1 MNSQCQ
7 LDDHRIAKH
16 RCPFV
21 EGGHG
26 LHGTV
31 GRMTQAYVDECWDE
45 IVPVLEEYIRIPNKS
60 PVFDPD
66 WEANGHMER
75 AVELVAGWLRSQD
88 VNGLELSVHRLPGK
102 TPVILVDVP
111 ATDPSITGN
120 VLLYGHLDKQPEM
133 TGWFEGFGPWE
144 PRRDGDRLY
153 GRGAGD
159 DGYAAF
165 AALTAIKVVREM
177 GGRHARCVVLIEAC
191 EESGSPDLPAH
202 FEALA
207 STLGE
212 VDLVVCL
219 DSGCSDYERLWV
231 TTSLRGFVGF
241 DLRVDV
247 MTEGIHSGASGV
259 VPSSFRILRALLSR
273 IEDEDSGR
281 VLLPELYAD
290 IPPERVEQARAV
302 AGILGAAL
310 SREYP
315 LVGNTRLQVDDPVEQ
330 VLAQTWRPA
339 LSVTGLA
346 GAPDPQDAGNVL
358 RPHTTAK
365 LSMRLP
371 PTTDPHR
378 AVDVMTETLTSDPP
392 NGAQVTV
399 KGREAGPG
407 WDAPATATW
416 LAGAIEE
423 ASIEAFGQPPGSLG
437 IGGSI
442 PFMAMLGERF
452 PDAQFLVTGVMG
464 PGSNAHGPNE
474 FLDLPT
480 ARKVTSCVAAVLDAH
495 ARR

>member
-1 MNSQCQ
+1 
-7 LDDHRIAKH
+7 
-16 RCPFV
+16 V
-21 EGGHG
+21 
-26 LHGTV
+26 
-31 GRMTQAYVDECWDE
+31 
-45 IVPVLEEYIRIPNKS
+45 IV
-60 PVFDPD
+60 
-66 WEANGHMER
+66 A
-75 AVELVAGWLRSQD
+75 
-88 VNGLELSVHRLPGK
+88 
-102 TPVILVDVP
+102 DVP
-111 ATDPSITGN
+111 ATDPSITGT

-133 TGWFEGFGPWE
+133 TGWLDGFGPWE

-165 AALTAIKVVREM
+165 TALTAIGAVRER
-177 GGRHARCVVLIEAC
+177 GDRHARCIVLIEAS

-202 FEALA
+202 VEALS
-207 STLGE
+207 STLGDI
-212 VDLVVCL
+212 DLVVCL

-231 TTSLRGFVGF
+231 TTSLRGLVGL
-241 DLRVDV
+241 DLRIDV
-247 MTEGIHSGASGV
+247 VTEGIHSGASGV

-273 IEDEDSGR
+273 IEDEDTGR
-281 VLLPELYAD
+281 VLLPELHAD

-302 AGILGAAL
+302 ASILGDELA
-310 SREYP
+310 REYP
-315 LVGNTRLQVDDPVEQ
+315 LAGGTRLQTDDPVEQ

-358 RPHTTAK
+358 RPYTTAK

-371 PTTDPHR
+371 PTTDEHR
-378 AVDVMTETLTSDPP
+378 ALDVMTKVLTEDPP
-392 NGAQVTV
+392 SGAQVSV
-399 KGREAGPG
+399 SGREAGPG

-416 LAGAIEE
+416 LAAAIDE
-423 ASIEAFGQPPGSLG
+423 ASRTHFGRAPGALG

-480 ARKVTSCVAAVLDAH
+480 ARRVTACVADVLDAH

>member
-1 MNSQCQ
+1 
-7 LDDHRIAKH
+7 
-16 RCPFV
+16 
-21 EGGHG
+21 
-26 LHGTV
+26 
-31 GRMTQAYVDECWDE
+31 MTQSYVDACWDE

-60 PVFDPD
+60 PVFDPE

-75 AVELVAGWLRSQD
+75 AVQLVAAWLGSQD
-88 VNGLELSVHRLPGK
+88 VIGLKLSIHRLPGK
-102 TPVILVDVP
+102 TPVIVADVP
-111 ATDPSITGN
+111 ATDASITGN

-133 TGWFEGFGPWE
+133 AGWLEGFGPWQ

-165 AALTAIKVVREM
+165 TALTAIKAVREM
-177 GGRHARCVVLIEAC
+177 GGKHARCIVLIEAS
-191 EESGSPDLPAH
+191 EESGSPDLSAH
-202 FEALA
+202 IEAL
-207 STLGE
+207 SRDFGDGRSLGE
-212 VDLVVCL
+212 IDLVVCL

-231 TTSLRGFVGF
+231 TTSLRGLVGF

-247 MTEGIHSGASGV
+247 VTEGIHSGASGV

-273 IEDEDSGR
+273 LEDEGTGR

-290 IPPERVEQARAV
+290 IPPERVEQAKAA
-302 AGILGAAL
+302 AGILEHELA
-310 SREYP
+310 REYP
-315 LVGNTRLQVDDPVEQ
+315 LVRGTRLQVDDPVER

-371 PTTDPHR
+371 PTTDPRR
-378 AVDVMTETLTSDPP
+378 ALEAITEILTTDPP
-392 NGAQVTV
+392 SGAEVTV
-399 KGREAGPG
+399 KRREEGPG

-423 ASIEAFGQPPGSLG
+423 GSIEAFGQPPGALG

-452 PDAQFLVTGVMG
+452 PNAQFLVTGVMG

>member
-1 MNSQCQ
+1 MT
-7 LDDHRIAKH
+7 LAEVARPFIDDR
-16 RCPFV
+16 
-21 EGGHG
+21 
-26 LHGTV
+26 
-31 GRMTQAYVDECWDE
+31 WDE
-45 IVPVLEEYIRIPNKS
+45 IVPVLQDYIRIPNKS

-75 AVELVAGWLRSQD
+75 AVELVSGWLQSQG
-88 VNGLELSVHRLPGK
+88 VAGLRLSVHRLPGK
-102 TPVILVDVP
+102 TPVIIADVP

-133 TGWFEGFGPWE
+133 TGWLDGFGPWE
-144 PRRDGDRLY
+144 PRLDGDRLY

-165 AALTAIKVVREM
+165 AALTAVRAVRES
-177 GGRHARCVVLIEAC
+177 GGSHARCIILIEAS

-202 FEALA
+202 IEALA
-207 STLGE
+207 RGFGDGQALGE
-212 VDLVVCL
+212 IDLVVCL

-231 TTSLRGFVGF
+231 TTSLRGLVGF

-247 MTEGIHSGASGV
+247 LTEGVHSGASGV

-273 IEDEDSGR
+273 IEDEDTGR
-281 VLLPELYAD
+281 VLLPGLYAD
-290 IPPERVEQARAV
+290 IPPERVEQARA
-302 AGILGAAL
+302 AAAAL
-310 SREYP
+310 GDQLEREYP
-315 LVGNTRLQVDDPVEQ
+315 FAGGTRPMTDDPADQ

-339 LSVTGLA
+339 LSVTGLE
-346 GAPDPQDAGNVL
+346 GAPAPRDAGNVL
-358 RPHTTAK
+358 RPSTTAK

-371 PTTDPHR
+371 PTCDEHRAFELLTDALTTDPP
-378 AVDVMTETLTSDPP
+378 S
-392 NGAQVTV
+392 GAQVTV
-399 KGREAGPG
+399 SGREAGPG

-423 ASIEAFGQPPGSLG
+423 ASLAAFGQPPGALG

-442 PFMAMLGERF
+442 PFMAMLGDRF
-452 PDAQFLVTGVMG
+452 PNAQFLVTGVMG

-480 ARKVTSCVAAVLDAH
+480 ARRVTACVAAVLDAH

>member
-1 MNSQCQ
+1 
-7 LDDHRIAKH
+7 
-16 RCPFV
+16 
-21 EGGHG
+21 
-26 LHGTV
+26 
-31 GRMTQAYVDECWDE
+31 MTQAFVDERWDE

-60 PVFDPD
+60 PVFDPQ

-75 AVELVAGWLRSQD
+75 AVDLIAGWLRSQD
-88 VNGLELSVHRLPGK
+88 VDGLELSIHRLPGR
-102 TPVILVDVP
+102 TPVIVADIP
-111 ATDPSITGN
+111 ATDASITGN

-133 TGWFEGFGPWE
+133 TGWLDGFGPWE

-165 AALTAIKVVREM
+165 AALTAIKAVRAM
-177 GGRHARCVVLIEAC
+177 GGSHARCIVLIEAS

-202 FEALA
+202 IEALA
-207 STLGE
+207 RDMGNGQALGAI
-212 VDLVVCL
+212 DLVVCL

-231 TTSLRGFVGF
+231 TTSLRGLVGF

-247 MTEGIHSGASGV
+247 VTEGIHSGASGV
-259 VPSSFRILRALLSR
+259 VPSSFRVLRALLSR
-273 IEDEDSGR
+273 VEDEDTGR
-281 VLLPELYAD
+281 VLLPELHAD
-290 IPPERVEQARAV
+290 IPPERVEQAKAA
-302 AGILGAAL
+302 AGVLQEQLA
-310 SREYP
+310 REYP
-315 LVGNTRLQVDDPVEQ
+315 LAGGTRLQVDDPVEQ

-358 RPHTTAK
+358 RPSTTAK

-371 PTTDPHR
+371 PTTDEHR
-378 AVDVMTETLTSDPP
+378 ALEVLTEILTTDPP
-392 NGAQVTV
+392 SGATV
-399 KGREAGPG
+399 SVSGREAGAG

-416 LAGAIEE
+416 LAGTVEE
-423 ASIEAFGQPPGSLG
+423 ASIDAFGQPPGALG

>member
-1 MNSQCQ
+1 
-7 LDDHRIAKH
+7 
-16 RCPFV
+16 
-21 EGGHG
+21 
-26 LHGTV
+26 
-31 GRMTQAYVDECWDE
+31 MTQSFVDAQWDE

-60 PVFDPD
+60 PVFDPE
-66 WEANGHMER
+66 WESHGHMER
-75 AVELVAGWLRSQD
+75 AVELVSSWLTSQGVD
-88 VNGLELSVHRLPGK
+88 GLELFVHRLPGR
-102 TPVILVDVP
+102 TPVIVADVP
-111 ATDPSITGN
+111 ATDASITGN

-133 TGWFEGFGPWE
+133 TGWLDGFGPWE

-165 AALTAIKVVREM
+165 AALTAIRAVRDA
-177 GGRHARCVVLIEAC
+177 GGAHARCVVLIEAS

-202 FEALA
+202 IEALA
-207 STLGE
+207 PTLGPI
-212 VDLVVCL
+212 DLVVCL

-231 TTSLRGFVGF
+231 TTSLRGLVGF

-247 MTEGIHSGASGV
+247 VTEGIHSGASGV

-273 IEDEDSGR
+273 IEDEDTGR
-281 VLLPELYAD
+281 VLLPELHAD
-290 IPPERVEQARAV
+290 IPPERVEQAKAV
-302 AGILGAAL
+302 ASILGDEL
-310 SREYP
+310 GREYP
-315 LVGNTRLQVDDPVEQ
+315 LAGGTRLQVEDPVEQ

-346 GAPDPQDAGNVL
+346 GAPLPQDAGNVL
-358 RPHTTAK
+358 RPSTTAK

-371 PTTDPHR
+371 PTTDEHR
-378 AVDVMTETLTSDPP
+378 ALEVLTKVLTEDPP
-392 NGAQVTV
+392 NGAVVTV
-399 KGREAGPG
+399 SGREAGAG

-416 LAGAIEE
+416 LAGAVEE
-423 ASIEAFGQPPGSLG
+423 ASLTHFGNPPGALG

-480 ARKVTSCVAAVLDAH
+480 ARRVTACVAEVLRAH
-495 ARR
+495 AAR

>member
-1 MNSQCQ
+1 
-7 LDDHRIAKH
+7 
-16 RCPFV
+16 
-21 EGGHG
+21 
-26 LHGTV
+26 
-31 GRMTQAYVDECWDE
+31 MTQAFVDARWDE

-60 PVFDPD
+60 PVFDPE
-66 WEANGHMER
+66 WEVHGHMER
-75 AVELVAGWLRSQD
+75 AVELISSWLTSQG
-88 VNGLELSVHRLPGK
+88 VEGLSLSVHRLPGR
-102 TPVILVDVP
+102 TPVVVADVP
-111 ATDPSITGN
+111 ASDPSIPGN

-133 TGWFEGFGPWE
+133 TGWLDGFGPWE

-165 AALTAIKVVREM
+165 AALTAIKAVRDA
-177 GGRHARCVVLIEAC
+177 GGRHARCIVLIEAS

-202 FEALA
+202 IEALA
-207 STLGE
+207 PTLGDI
-212 VDLVVCL
+212 DLVVCL

-231 TTSLRGFVGF
+231 TTSLRGLVGF

-247 MTEGIHSGASGV
+247 VTEGIHSGASGV

-273 IEDEDSGR
+273 IEDESTGR
-281 VLLPELYAD
+281 ILLPELYAD
-290 IPPERVEQARAV
+290 IPPERVEQAKAV
-302 AGILGAAL
+302 ADVLQEQLAN
-310 SREYP
+310 EYP
-315 LVGNTRLQVDDPVEQ
+315 LAGTTRLQVEDPVEQ

-339 LSVTGLA
+339 VSVTGLA

-358 RPHTTAK
+358 RPWTTAK
-365 LSMRLP
+365 LSVRLP
-371 PTTDPHR
+371 PTTDEHR
-378 AVDVMTETLTSDPP
+378 ALEVLTEVLTTDPP

-399 KGREAGPG
+399 SGREAGPG

-423 ASIEAFGQPPGSLG
+423 ASLEHFGQPPGALG